1 MSKVRVAPTADE
13 VVAILSEHFELNDHV
28 VRFDHAANLLR
39 ARLRTTNDRAR
50 KWLLAATEEK
60 GSPLLQ
66 LQTHSG
72 GHLGGVRKIN
82 RRDGHWYGGVEE
94 GRPVLFTPGEMLGIR
109 ADGEQ
114 DATMHL
120 RINPDGSFF
129 DAPSWRVKPEDRGL
143 AEKDTKLIMLTSTLE
158 RFMERA
164 RQVRDRQRTEHE
176 AENIVHGEAVEVHM
190 GEDYRTIKAFLD
202 TVFVDS
208 RRSLR
213 GSPPSGK
220 GDALDY
226 SSVNISLYDGD
237 IARFAEGLRKLGI
250 TPEPR
255 P

>member
-1 MSKVRVAPTADE
+1 MSKARTAPTADE
-13 VVAILSEHFELNDHV
+13 VAAILSEHFELKDHV
-28 VRFDHAANLLR
+28 VGFDHAASLLR

-50 KWLLAATEEK
+50 RWLLAATEEK
-60 GSPLLQ
+60 GSPLLH

-82 RRDGHWYGGVEE
+82 RTDGHWYHAIAE
-94 GRPVLFTPGEMLGIR
+94 GRPVLFTPTEILGVKFDSER
-109 ADGEQ
+109 

-120 RINPDGSFF
+120 QINPDGSFF
-129 DAPSWRVKPEDRGL
+129 DAPSWRVKPEDHGL

-176 AENIVHGEAVEVHM
+176 AENIVHDEEVEVHL
-190 GEDYRTIKAFLD
+190 GEDFRTIKRFLD
-202 TVFVDS
+202 DVFVKSD
-208 RRSLR
+208 RALR
-213 GSPPSGK
+213 ASPPSGK
-220 GDALDY
+220 DDALDFT
-226 SSVNISLYDGD
+226 SVNITLMDED